1 MPSWNIHIAHVE
13 AALRSVGD
21 PSALGIGDQNAF
33 LFGNFVPDINVGY
46 MVKNPDRRI
55 EYRVTHFADPGFMPE
70 PHYWEFWERYA
81 LPSADANGRVSD
93 ATLGAWCHLVADN
106 RYNHAVN
113 ALLLRRGLKPGEDTR
128 IRKQG
133 DFDLFGRTLRIG
145 MTCEPT
151 PALVRQAAEFPQYAI
166 DVRDARAAVEVA
178 NQIVRNNW
186 VNHFDGDPVYR
197 LLSSDFFRT
206 VFDEVQNA
214 IGEGLLAYARQ
225 GAVAPELRRER
236 AHA

>member
-13 AALRSVGD
+13 ATLRSVGD

-55 EYRVTHFADPGFMPE
+55 EYRVTHFAD
-70 PHYWEFWERYA
+70 
-81 LPSADANGRVSD
+81 
-93 ATLGAWCHLVADN
+93 N

-151 PALVRQAAEFPQYAI
+151 PNLVRQAAEFPQYAI

-197 LLSSDFFRT
+197 LLSSDFFST
-206 VFDEVQNA
+206 VFDEVQNV